1 MNGVLALAVGPVAL
15 LFFVPSSAVAA
26 EAGAVAVCRNTDSPL
41 VEFAAEEI
49 QTALGANGFAV
60 SLLAPDAAPAG
71 GGPIYRAGAVMLD
84 LENPAK
90 VVGRCMPP
98 ILGPREIYERVGDIG
113 NVVFV
118 GGALVEP
125 DGEVKVYYGAA
136 DTSICVATAP
146 LQDIIDCCFEC
157 DD

>member
-1 MNGVLALAVGPVAL
+1 VGASAPPIKTDRGWLEIYHGVRMT
-15 LFFVPSSAVAA
+15 S
-26 EAGAVAVCRNTDSPL
+26 
-41 VEFAAEEI
+41 
-49 QTALGANGFAV
+49 
-60 SLLAPDAAPAG
+60 
-71 GGPIYRAGAVMLD
+71 GGPIYRAGAIMLD

-90 VVGRCMPP
+90 VIGRCLPP

-118 GGALVEP
+118 GGAIVEP

-136 DTSICVATAP
+136 DTAICVATAP

-157 DD
+157 EDY